1 MDKETLL
8 TRLQQQKQQLELE
21 LTKKIVQ
28 IENIDASIQL
38 LTIGRLL
45 VDNKKN
51 VRTPGVGSKLLIR
64 ELNTRIEEVEAI
76 INSFDN
82 DVERLNG
89 RRDPHTLEYL
99 HKIQEDRDKLRIELE
114 FYKDLVEALQSE
126 PKKSTQGEI
135 DEAKYKAKEWYER
148 RNPKK

>member
-1 MDKETLL
+1 
-8 TRLQQQKQQLELE
+8 
-21 LTKKIVQ
+21 V
-28 IENIDASIQL
+28 
-38 LTIGRLL
+38 
-45 VDNKKN
+45 
-51 VRTPGVGSKLLIR
+51 
-64 ELNTRIEEVEAI
+64 NTRIGEVEAI

-82 DVERLNG
+82 DADRLNG

-99 HKIQEDRDKLRIELE
+99 RKIQEDRDKLRIELE

-148 RNPKK
+148 RNPRK